1 VVNIDYWAAALLS
14 ALWIMLP
21 AYVPN
26 SAAVILG
33 GGMPI
38 DGGRVHGD
46 GRRLLGDGKTYRGL
60 VLGILAGILVGCV
73 QILLQMQGLAE
84 FLPRHTL
91 LSVSLLATGALLG
104 DLVKSYFKRRRGI
117 GKGEKW
123 PVVDQYDFVA
133 GALLLT
139 LIGAPAWVLEYV
151 TLPVLLWILIVT
163 PLLHRAVNLLGYS
176 LGVKDV
182 PW

>member
-1 VVNIDYWAAALLS
+1 
-14 ALWIMLP
+14 MLP
-21 AYVPN
+21 SYVPN
-26 SAAVILG
+26 PAAVILG
-33 GGMPI
+33 GGIPI
-38 DGGRVHGD
+38 DGGRLHAD
-46 GRRLLGDGKTYRGL
+46 GNRLLGDGKTVRGL
-60 VLGILAGILVGCV
+60 LLGILAGVLVGSV
-73 QILLQMQGLAE
+73 QILLQTQGLPE

-91 LSVSLLATGALLG
+91 LSVSLLATGALAG

-117 GKGEKW
+117 PQGQKW
-123 PVVDQYDFVA
+123 PVADQYDFVA

-139 LIGAPAWVLEYV
+139 LAGAPAWVLSNI
-151 TLPVLLWILIVT
+151 TIPIFLWILVLT

>member
-1 VVNIDYWAAALLS
+1 MGYWIAALLS
-14 ALWIMLP
+14 AIWIMLP

-26 SAAVILG
+26 SAAVVLG

-38 DGGRVHGD
+38 DRGRVHED
-46 GRRLLGDGKTYRGL
+46 GRRILGDGKTYRGL
-60 VLGILAGILVGCV
+60 VLGILAGILVGCL
-73 QILLQMQGLAE
+73 QILVQSGDFPE

-91 LSVSLLATGALLG
+91 LTVSLLATGALLG

-139 LIGAPAWVLEYV
+139 LAGAPSWVVTYV
-151 TLPVLLWILIVT
+151 TLPVLFWILVLT
-163 PLLHRAVNLLGYS
+163 PLLHRAVNVLGYS
-176 LGVKDV
+176 LGMKDV